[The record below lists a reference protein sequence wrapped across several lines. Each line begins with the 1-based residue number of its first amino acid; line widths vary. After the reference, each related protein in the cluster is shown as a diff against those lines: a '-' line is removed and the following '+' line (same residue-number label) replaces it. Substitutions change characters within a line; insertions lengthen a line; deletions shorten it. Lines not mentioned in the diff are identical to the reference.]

1 VDGKAASIGRI
12 LVLNLVTMLI
22 SLTIHEFS
30 HAVVAD
36 KLGDDTPRR
45 QGRLTLSPLE
55 HYDVWGTLLIPTIA
69 ILVGGGMSFI
79 GWAKPVETNPQRY
92 TRRISMRNGHRLVAV
107 AGPLSNLVLAVIS
120 MALLA
125 LLVKFEPAAL
135 RHGSGL
141 VGSAAVLLSALV
153 AVNLG
158 LFVFNLLPL
167 PPFDGSRLLP
177 RSMDDFQRA
186 VAPYSFFIVLVIL
199 NIAQLRNLLFF
210 PVIVLLQ
217 LLQTVFGTPLVFS

>member
-1 VDGKAASIGRI
+1 MNGRFASVGRD
-12 LVLNLVTMLI
+12 LVLYLVTMLI
-22 SLTIHEFS
+22 SLTIHEYS

-55 HYDVWGTLLIPTIA
+55 HYDIFGTFLIPA
-69 ILVGGGMSFI
+69 IGVLLGGISFI
-79 GWAKPVETNPQRY
+79 GWARPVETDPSRY

-107 AGPLSNLVLAVIS
+107 AGPLSNLLLSVVA

-125 LLVKFEPAAL
+125 VIVRFVPPELVHRAGMWNSLCELLK
-135 RHGSGL
+135 
-141 VGSAAVLLSALV
+141 ALV

-177 RSMDDFQRA
+177 KSLDDFQRA
-186 VAPYSFFIVLVIL
+186 IAPYSFFIVLVLL
-199 NIAQLRNLLFF
+199 NVRQFRMLLFW
-210 PVIVLLQ
+210 PVAVLGGF
-217 LLQTVFGTPLVFS
+217 LQTAFGIPLGPA

>member
-1 VDGKAASIGRI
+1 MDGKAANIAKI
-12 LVLNLVTMLI
+12 LALNLVTMLI

-55 HYDVWGTLLIPTIA
+55 HYDIWGTFLIPTIG
-69 ILVGGGMSFI
+69 ILVGGGISFI
-79 GWAKPVETNPQRY
+79 GWARPVETNPQRY

-107 AGPLSNLVLAVIS
+107 AGPLSNLVLAVFAMS
-120 MALLA
+120 LLA
-125 LLVKFEPAAL
+125 LLARFDPMAL
-135 RHGSGL
+135 RQPTGL
-141 VGSAAVLLSALV
+141 SGSAAVLLSALV

-186 VAPYSFFIVLVIL
+186 IAPYSFFIVLVVL
-199 NIAQLRNLLFF
+199 NIAQFRRLLFW
-210 PVIVLLQ
+210 PVLVLLG
-217 LLQTVFGTPLVFS
+217 LLQTTFGTPLVFS